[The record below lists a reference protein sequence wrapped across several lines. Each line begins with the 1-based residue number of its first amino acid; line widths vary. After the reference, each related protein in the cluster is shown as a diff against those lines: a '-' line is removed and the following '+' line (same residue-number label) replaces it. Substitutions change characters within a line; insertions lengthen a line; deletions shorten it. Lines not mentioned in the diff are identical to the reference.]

1 MKDDDAQERALSLL
15 EEALQKAEMLLA
27 SSTHD
32 QLLVIRSLLLDL
44 QRLNVQLDGLRFSGI
59 PQKVPDDEFWPV
71 VSLIFTRIVEL
82 LIEKIFK

>member
-1 MKDDDAQERALSLL
+1 MTDADAQERALSVL

-32 QLLVIRSLLLDL
+32 QFLVRSLLFDL
-44 QRLNVQLDGLRFSGI
+44 QRLKAQLEGLRFGDV

-71 VSLIFTRIVEL
+71 VSLIFTKIVEL
-82 LIEKIFK
+82 LIDKIFK